1 MSFVVGRKYRYKT
14 QLPHDPVFT
23 CVGLTKQL
31 AVLAYPDGH
40 EFVTQLNGNGAY
52 YVPYVA
58 PIKPF
63 RIRTVAVV
71 NTVTGSLRVA
81 SITDNHESHRVDDP
95 TWPTGWGLGNE
106 TRVYD
111 VVVEVKG
118 SA

>member
-81 SITDNHESHRVDDP
+81 SITDNHE
-95 TWPTGWGLGNE
+95 PTGWGLGNE